1 MGKKKTKQRK
11 PVKFYVALQ
20 GDKTPGEYI
29 RLGKHIEKLG
39 YDRLYV
45 YDDLMYR
52 PSWQILSLI
61 AANTKRIE
69 LGPCLVNGF
78 YCHPAKIAENAVFL
92 DEVSRGRTVLGVGR
106 GAFFDYLD
114 MALSESQTRKGCEE
128 TIQLVK
134 RFFAKSETAFKGRYF
149 QATEKAVLRW
159 EPPRK
164 DIPLVLGSWNEK
176 MAAIAGK
183 HCEEMQVAESWDL
196 DYLGKLFTQL
206 CKGAKDARRSRP
218 PSFSI
223 GGISCISSDETAAYE
238 KAKQT
243 LAVYL
248 PYLKGIMSKSGFD
261 VDSENMKKIDL
272 FSKKG
277 RFEEAVPFIT
287 NDLVHA
293 LSLSGTP
300 DRVRE
305 KLEHLIRRS
314 NIHGIL
320 LSPPYGT
327 LDSVEDNLQFI
338 MEEVVSKIN
347 VPVESGTGGKSVW
360 DFMTN

>member
-1 MGKKKTKQRK
+1 MGKKKTRQVG

-20 GDKTPGEYI
+20 GDKTPKEYI

-39 YDRLYV
+39 YDRVYV

-52 PSWQILSLI
+52 PSWQILGLI
-61 AANTKRIE
+61 AANTERIE

-78 YCHPAKIAENAVFL
+78 YCHPAKIAENAAFL
-92 DEVSRGRTVLGVGR
+92 DEISGGRTVLGVGR

-114 MALSESQTRKGCEE
+114 MDLTELQTRNGCEE

-134 RFFAKSETAFKGRYF
+134 RFLAKNETPFKGNYF
-149 QATEKAVLRW
+149 HATEKAVLRW
-159 EPPRK
+159 DPPRT

-176 MAAIAGK
+176 MAVIAGK
-183 HCEEMQVAESWDL
+183 HCGEMQVAESWDL
-196 DYLGKLFTQL
+196 DYLGKLYNQL
-206 CKGAKDARRSRP
+206 CKGAKETGRSRP
-218 PSFSI
+218 PYFSI

-248 PYLKGIMSKSGFD
+248 PYLKGIMSQSGLD
-261 VDSENMKKIDL
+261 TDSENMKKIDL
-272 FSKKG
+272 YSKKG
-277 RFEEAVPFIT
+277 RFKEAIPFIT
-287 NDLVHA
+287 DDLVHG

-300 DRVRE
+300 ARVRE
-305 KLEHLIRRS
+305 QLEYLIHRS

-338 MEEVVSKIN
+338 MEEVVSKIKS
-347 VPVESGTGGKSVW
+347 PVKGKTGGPSAW
-360 DFMTN
+360 DFLKN

>member
-1 MGKKKTKQRK
+1 MGKKKTKQRC

-29 RLGKHIEKLG
+29 RLGKQIEKLG
-39 YDRLYV
+39 YDRVYV

-52 PSWQILSLI
+52 PSWQILNLI
-61 AANTKRIE
+61 AANTKHIE

-78 YCHPAKIAENAVFL
+78 YSHPAKIAENAAFL
-92 DEVSRGRTVLGVGR
+92 DEVSECRTILGVGR

-114 MALSESQTRKGCEE
+114 MDLSEPQTRKGCEE

-134 RFFAKSETAFKGRYF
+134 RFFNKDETPFKGKYF

-159 EPPRK
+159 DPPRT

-176 MAAIAGK
+176 MALIAGK
-183 HCEEMQVAESWDL
+183 HCSEMQVAESWDL
-196 DYLGKLFTQL
+196 DYLGKLYKQL
-206 CKGAKDARRSRP
+206 CKGAKETKRPRP
-218 PSFSI
+218 PYFST
-223 GGISCISSDETAAYE
+223 GGISCISADENAAYE

-248 PYLKGIMSKSGFD
+248 PYLKGIMSKTGLD
-261 VDSENMKKIDL
+261 TDSENMKKID
-272 FSKKG
+272 FYSKKG
-277 RFEEAVPFIT
+277 RLEEAIPFIT
-287 NDLVHA
+287 DDLVHG

-305 KLEHLIRRS
+305 KLESLIHRS

-338 MEEVVSKIN
+338 MEEVVSKIKP
-347 VPVESGTGGKSVW
+347 PVDGRAGGESAW
-360 DFMTN
+360 EFLRD